1 MRVSGVK
8 VALAME
14 EGMKASAKT
23 EKKKK
28 KKVVSTEVGGQ
39 KIYS

>member
-1 MRVSGVK
+1 
-8 VALAME
+8 ME

-23 EKKKK
+23 EKKK

>member
-1 MRVSGVK
+1 M
-8 VALAME
+8 ALAME

-28 KKVVSTEVGGQ
+28 KSGVYRGRRAENILLSQGAGH
-39 KIYS
+39 